1 MNSIAKITIPIEK
14 LYQTINSAEV
24 LSAQQLI
31 SRNSYEGQAYPIE
44 NVMHYTA
51 ASNAIAEV
59 SKAIKAI
66 ENARKTVTTPLD
78 SYKKELMRIE
88 SDAIAPMQ
96 SFIASTKAAMLA
108 YNAECERQFAVEQ
121 EKAST
126 LEGLVDGLAEVSI
139 KHDHIKGIRTIRRAQ
154 INGEVDWLKV
164 LSVLFGSGLYRPEDF
179 TRNLLKAMEICK
191 IDSIAG
197 IEIYEEKIQTISR

>member
-31 SRNSYEGQAYPIE
+31 ERNSFDGVAYPID

-59 SKAIKAI
+59 NKAIKAI
-66 ENARKTVTTPLD
+66 QDARKTVTSPLD
-78 SYKKELMRIE
+78 AYKKELMRIE
-88 SDAIAPMQ
+88 ADAVAPLAT
-96 SFIASTKAAMLA
+96 FIASTKTAMLE
-108 YNAECERQFAVEQ
+108 YNAACEKQFAAEQ

-126 LEGLVDGLAEVSI
+126 LESLVDNLTEVSI
-139 KHDHIKGIRTIRRAQ
+139 KHDHIKGIRTIRKVRIA
-154 INGEVDWLKV
+154 GEVDWLKV
-164 LSVLFGSGLYRPEDF
+164 LGVLFGSGMYKPEDF
-179 TRNLLKAMEICK
+179 TQNLLKAMEKCGV
-191 IDSIAG
+191 DSIPG
-197 IEIYEEKIQTISR
+197 IEIYEDKIQTITR

>member
-31 SRNSYEGQAYPIE
+31 ERNSYEGEAYPIE

-66 ENARKTVTTPLD
+66 QDARKMVTGPLD
-78 SYKKELMRIE
+78 AYKKELMRIE
-88 SDAIAPMQ
+88 GDATMPLQ
-96 SFIASTKAAMLA
+96 SFIASTKNAMLK
-108 YNAECERQFAVEQ
+108 YTQECEKQFAVEQ
-121 EKAST
+121 HDIGSLIFECLQTFLRRCCRSNGPNLSL
-126 LEGLVDGLAEVSI
+126 LEMFHEHDLNERIIVDHEQPVHVVLRAEF
-139 KHDHIKGIRTIRRAQ
+139 
-154 INGEVDWLKV
+154 EV
-164 LSVLFGSGLYRPEDF
+164 
-179 TRNLLKAMEICK
+179 
-191 IDSIAG
+191 
-197 IEIYEEKIQTISR
+197 

>member
-14 LYQTINSAEV
+14 LYQTINSSEV
-24 LSAQQLI
+24 LNAQQTI
-31 SRNSYEGQAYPIE
+31 HNSGPITNSAE
-44 NVMHYTA
+44 YSAA
-51 ASNAIAEV
+51 ASAIAQV
-59 SKAIKAI
+59 NTAVKAI

-88 SDAIAPMQ
+88 SEATAPLVQ
-96 SFIASTKAAMLA
+96 FIASTKAAMLR
-108 YNAECERQFAVEQ
+108 YSEEAERKLIAEQ
-121 EKAST
+121 SKAAT
-126 LEGLVDGLAEVSI
+126 LEDLVDVTI
-139 KHDHIKGIRTIRRAQ
+139 KQDHIKGIRTIRRAQ

-191 IDSIAG
+191 VDSIAG
-197 IEIYEEKIQTISR
+197 IEIFEEKIQTITR

>member
-31 SRNSYEGQAYPIE
+31 ERNSYEGEAYPIE

-59 SKAIKAI
+59 NKAIKAI
-66 ENARKTVTTPLD
+66 QDARKMVTGPLD
-78 SYKKELMRIE
+78 AYKKELMRIE
-88 SDAIAPMQ
+88 SDATMPLQ
-96 SFIASTKAAMLA
+96 SFIASTKNAMLK
-108 YNAECERQFAVEQ
+108 YTQECEKQFAVEQ
-121 EKAST
+121 ESAAT
-126 LEGLVDGLAEVSI
+126 LDQLVEVGL
-139 KHDHIKGIRTIRRAQ
+139 KHDHIKGVRNIRKVR

-164 LSVLFGSGLYRPEDF
+164 LSVLFGSGMYKPEDF
-179 TRNLLKAMEICK
+179 TRNLLKAMEICNV
-191 IDSIAG
+191 DSIPG
-197 IEIYEEKIQTISR
+197 IEIYEEKIQTITR

>member
-31 SRNSYEGQAYPIE
+31 ERNSYEGVAYPIE

-59 SKAIKAI
+59 NKAIKAI
-66 ENARKTVTTPLD
+66 QDARKMVTSPLD
-78 SYKKELMRIE
+78 AYKKELMRIE
-88 SDAIAPMQ
+88 SDAVTPLAT
-96 SFIASTKAAMLA
+96 FIASTKVAMLE
-108 YNAECERQFAVEQ
+108 YNAACEKQFAVEQ

-126 LEGLVDGLAEVSI
+126 LESLVDNLTEVSI
-139 KHDHIKGIRTIRRAQ
+139 KHDHIKGIRTIRKVRIA
-154 INGEVDWLKV
+154 GEVDWLKV
-164 LSVLFGSGLYRPEDF
+164 LGVLFGSGMYKPEDF
-179 TRNLLKAMEICK
+179 TQNLLKAMEKCGV
-191 IDSIAG
+191 DSIPG
-197 IEIYEEKIQTISR
+197 IEIYEEKIQTITR

>member
-31 SRNSYEGQAYPIE
+31 ERNSYEGIAYPIE

-59 SKAIKAI
+59 NKAIKAI
-66 ENARKTVTTPLD
+66 QDARKMVTGPLD
-78 SYKKELMRIE
+78 AYKKELMRIE
-88 SDAIAPMQ
+88 SDAVTPLAT
-96 SFIASTKAAMLA
+96 FIASTKVAMLN
-108 YNAECERQFAVEQ
+108 YTQECEKQFAVEQ

-126 LEGLVDGLAEVSI
+126 LESLVDNLTEVSI
-139 KHDHIKGIRTIRRAQ
+139 KHDHIKGIRTIRKVRIA
-154 INGEVDWLKV
+154 GEVDWLKV
-164 LSVLFGSGLYRPEDF
+164 LGVLFGSGMYKPEDF
-179 TRNLLKAMEICK
+179 TQNLLKAMEKCGV
-191 IDSIAG
+191 DSIPG
-197 IEIYEEKIQTISR
+197 IEIYEEKIQTITR

>member
-24 LSAQQLI
+24 LSAQQTI
-31 SRNSYEGQAYPIE
+31 HNATAITNSAEYNA
-44 NVMHYTA
+44 A
-51 ASNAIAEV
+51 ASAIAQV
-59 SKAIKAI
+59 NTAVKAI
-66 ENARKTVTTPLD
+66 ESARKTVTTPLD

-88 SDAIAPMQ
+88 SEATAPLVQ
-96 SFIASTKAAMLA
+96 FIASTKVAMLR
-108 YNAECERQFAVEQ
+108 YSEEAERKLAAEQ
-121 EKAST
+121 AQAPT
-126 LEGLVDGLAEVSI
+126 LQDLVDVTI
-139 KHDHIKGIRTIRRAQ
+139 KQDHIKGIRTIRRAQ

-191 IDSIAG
+191 VDSIAG
-197 IEIYEEKIQTISR
+197 IEIFEEKIQTITR

>member
-31 SRNSYEGQAYPIE
+31 ERNSYEGVAYPIE

-59 SKAIKAI
+59 NKAIKAI
-66 ENARKTVTTPLD
+66 QDARKMVTGPLD
-78 SYKKELMRIE
+78 AYKKELMRIE
-88 SDAIAPMQ
+88 SDAVTPLAT
-96 SFIASTKAAMLA
+96 FIASTKVAMLN
-108 YNAECERQFAVEQ
+108 YTQECEKQFAAEQ

-126 LEGLVDGLAEVSI
+126 LESLVDGLTEVSI
-139 KHDHIKGIRTIRRAQ
+139 KHDHIKGIRTIRKVRIA
-154 INGEVDWLKV
+154 GEVDWLKV
-164 LSVLFGSGLYRPEDF
+164 LGVLFGSGMYKPEDF
-179 TRNLLKAMEICK
+179 TQNLLKAMEKCGV
-191 IDSIAG
+191 DSIPG
-197 IEIYEEKIQTISR
+197 IEIYEEKIQTITR

>member
-24 LSAQQLI
+24 LSAQQTI
-31 SRNSYEGQAYPIE
+31 HNASAITNSAEYSA
-44 NVMHYTA
+44 A
-51 ASNAIAEV
+51 ASAIAQV
-59 SKAIKAI
+59 NQAVKAI

-88 SDAIAPMQ
+88 SDATAPLMQ
-96 SFIASTKAAMLA
+96 FIADTKAAMLR
-108 YNAECERQFAVEQ
+108 YSEEAERKLIAEQ
-121 EKAST
+121 AKAAT
-126 LEGLVDGLAEVSI
+126 LEDLVDVTI
-139 KHDHIKGIRTIRRAQ
+139 KQDHIKGIRTIRRAQ

-191 IDSIAG
+191 VDSIAG
-197 IEIYEEKIQTISR
+197 IEIYEEKIQTITR

>member
-31 SRNSYEGQAYPIE
+31 ERNSYEGVAYPIE

-59 SKAIKAI
+59 NKAIKAI
-66 ENARKTVTTPLD
+66 QDARKMVTGPLD
-78 SYKKELMRIE
+78 AYKKELMRIE
-88 SDAIAPMQ
+88 SDATMPLQ
-96 SFIASTKAAMLA
+96 SFIASTKTAMLE
-108 YNAECERQFAVEQ
+108 YNAACEKQFAAEQ

-126 LEGLVDGLAEVSI
+126 LESLVDNLTEVSI
-139 KHDHIKGIRTIRRAQ
+139 QHSHIKGIRSIRKAR
-154 INGEVDWLKV
+154 INGEVDWVTV
-164 LSVLFGSGLYRPEDF
+164 LGVLFSSG
-179 TRNLLKAMEICK
+179 NLKQQTLLTGLPKAMQELGVEQ
-191 IDSIAG
+191 IAG
-197 IEIYEEKIQTISR
+197 IEIYEEKIQTITR

>member
-31 SRNSYEGQAYPIE
+31 ERNSYEGIAYPIE

-59 SKAIKAI
+59 NKAIKAI
-66 ENARKTVTTPLD
+66 QDARKMVTGPLD
-78 SYKKELMRIE
+78 AYKKELMRIE
-88 SDAIAPMQ
+88 SDAVTPLAT
-96 SFIASTKAAMLA
+96 FIASTKTAMLE
-108 YNAECERQFAVEQ
+108 YNAACEKQFAVEQ

-126 LEGLVDGLAEVSI
+126 LESLVDNLTEVSI
-139 KHDHIKGIRTIRRAQ
+139 KHDHIKGIRTIRKVRIA
-154 INGEVDWLKV
+154 GEVDWLKV
-164 LSVLFGSGLYRPEDF
+164 LGVLFGSGMYKPEDF
-179 TRNLLKAMEICK
+179 TQNLLKAMEKCGV
-191 IDSIAG
+191 DSIPG
-197 IEIYEEKIQTISR
+197 IEIYEEKIQTITR

>member
-31 SRNSYEGQAYPIE
+31 ERNSYEGVAYPIE

-59 SKAIKAI
+59 NKAIKAI
-66 ENARKTVTTPLD
+66 QDARKMVTGPLD
-78 SYKKELMRIE
+78 AYKKELMRIE
-88 SDAIAPMQ
+88 ADAVTPLAT
-96 SFIASTKAAMLA
+96 FIASTKVAMLE
-108 YNAECERQFAVEQ
+108 YNAACEKQFAAEQ

-126 LEGLVDGLAEVSI
+126 LESLVDGLTEVSI
-139 KHDHIKGIRTIRRAQ
+139 KHDHIKGIRTIRKVRIA
-154 INGEVDWLKV
+154 GEVDWLKV
-164 LSVLFGSGLYRPEDF
+164 LGVLFGSGMYKPEDF
-179 TRNLLKAMEICK
+179 TQNLLKAMEKCGV
-191 IDSIAG
+191 DSIPG
-197 IEIYEEKIQTISR
+197 IEIYEDKIQTITR